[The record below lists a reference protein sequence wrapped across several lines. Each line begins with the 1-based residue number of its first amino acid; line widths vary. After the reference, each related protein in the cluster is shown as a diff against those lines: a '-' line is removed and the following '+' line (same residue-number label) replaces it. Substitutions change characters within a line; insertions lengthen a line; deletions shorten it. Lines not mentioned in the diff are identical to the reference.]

1 MKIRK
6 KEEKCVH
13 KFVNT
18 DYYSY
23 LCTQN
28 DKRIMVVTFE
38 EDYLRELYENGQA
51 SEKKHRFQP
60 QIIKKYTRIVDL
72 MMEEA
77 NVMGLNKYGGLHYE
91 HLHGDK
97 EGLSS
102 VKVNNQYRIEFR
114 EILEGDKTIAEMVS
128 LTELSNHYKK
138 T

>member
-1 MKIRK
+1 MLIFIEK
-6 KEEKCVH
+6 KRSQICECQLLLLSLSPKYER
-13 KFVNT
+13 
-18 DYYSY
+18 SM
-23 LCTQN
+23 
-28 DKRIMVVTFE
+28 IVTFE
-38 EDYLRELYENGQA
+38 EEYLRELYEDGQT
-51 SEKKHRFQP
+51 SDKKHRFQP
-60 QIIKKYTRIVDL
+60 QIIKKYTRVVDL

-77 NVMGLNKYGGLHYE
+77 NVMGLTKYGGLHYE

-102 VKVNNQYRIEFR
+102 VKVNDQYRIEFR